1 MTKVRL
7 NGPALMYVHRNSI
20 ISIDSNEILHL
31 WDTTGHRR
39 IALGF
44 DKK

>member
-1 MTKVRL
+1 MTNVRL
-7 NGPALMYVHRNSI
+7 NGLALMYVHRNS